1 MSAQQEVVERALAYP
16 YAVPATSFVLTG
28 DEVRD
33 ADGPGSSPCSD
44 EPDPTGHT
52 QLLAYGSNAS
62 PEALARKLGE
72 SLHDS
77 PVLALRATLACF
89 DVVYSAHISRYGSVP
104 ATLQR
109 SPGTEAIVFV
119 LHLSEEQLRLIEVT
133 EPNYE
138 LVTLRGISCMPESGE
153 ELNELATYVSRHGCL
168 LASGSEVALAAV
180 EARGRRF
187 PAMTQRQALEHVRA
201 ALAPEQKLKAFV
213 FAAASDPELARRR
226 TEALGSQAAPL
237 ATSAGAPRRR

>member
-1 MSAQQEVVERALAYP
+1 MSTQQEVVERALAYP
-16 YAVPATSFVLTG
+16 YAVPSRSYLLVG
-28 DEVRD
+28 
-33 ADGPGSSPCSD
+33 
-44 EPDPTGHT
+44 PDPGEAREIAPDEAETVGRAP
-52 QLLAYGSNAS
+52 LLAYGSNAA
-62 PEALARKLGE
+62 PEVLARKLGE
-72 SLHDS
+72 TTRRA
-77 PVLALRATLACF
+77 PVAALRATLGGF
-89 DVVYSAHISRYGSVP
+89 DVVYSAHVSRYGSIP

-109 SPGTEAIVFV
+109 SPGTEATAFV
-119 LHLSEEQLRLIEVT
+119 LHLTDEQLRLIEAT

-168 LASGSEVALAAV
+168 LASGSEAALAAV

-226 TEALGSQAAPL
+226 TEALGSRAAPL
-237 ATSAGAPRRR
+237 TTSAGAPRRR